1 MASIYIK
8 IHDKSETVYV
18 QSIIGTYCHLAW
30 VRTENAE
37 EGIIKIISTDDMVSE
52 VRDLL
57 ENLKKEVEF
66 EEIQIWAFSNYLP
79 KSLHNQFES
88 LGYEIKDFLWNSQ
101 IETMKLV

>member
-1 MASIYIK
+1 
-8 IHDKSETVYV
+8 VYV

-66 EEIQIWAFSNYLP
+66 EEIQI
-79 KSLHNQFES
+79 
-88 LGYEIKDFLWNSQ
+88 
-101 IETMKLV
+101 